1 MVPDR
6 LIEGPIS
13 FHLSVLPSLA
23 FPGLVISRWLPQDWA
38 LGTDTA
44 TTRGRKR
51 ASSKARLFPRSTQET
66 YPHVYLDRTGSL
78 TPKPI
83 THKGAGAHVCIG
95 SIRVDQVLWG
105 HGRCKNKI
113 GALPAWKSRK
123 LVVGWTASCV
133 SATSNWW
140 LLNLKSTLVTPL
152 YFRLL
157 FSSRNTKH
165 PYGKWAEQAF
175 TMCSDLGS
183 AFWFG
188 TEMYITKV
196 FETFLS

>member
-1 MVPDR
+1 MWTIISHYNKLRSGLVPDW

-38 LGTDTA
+38 LGADTA
-44 TTRGRKR
+44 TIRGRKR
-51 ASSKARLFPRSTQET
+51 ASSTARLFPRSTQET

-78 TPKPI
+78 SPKPI
-83 THKGAGAHVCIG
+83 THKGVGAHVCIG

-105 HGRCKNKI
+105 QGRCQNKI

-123 LVVGWTASCV
+123 LVVGWTASSV

-140 LLNLKSTLVTPL
+140 LLNLRIYSCYPC
-152 YFRLL
+152 L
-157 FSSRNTKH
+157 F
-165 PYGKWAEQAF
+165 
-175 TMCSDLGS
+175 
-183 AFWFG
+183 
-188 TEMYITKV
+188 
-196 FETFLS
+196 